1 MRAFLRLFAWAVIT
15 AGIVIAALGG
25 AGYWL
30 YWEADAPGPLAQA
43 QPIVIPPHT
52 GISGIA
58 DLLADKG
65 VIRRKWVFEIV
76 ARVSG
81 RGTTLKAGEYEFPAG
96 ASTIGALDVLASG
109 RTVRHRLTV
118 PEGLTSAE
126 VVALVRDAPVLEGDT
141 GPVPAEG
148 ELLPDTYQYTYG
160 DQRKE
165 LIERMRKAMAHALAQ
180 AWAER
185 RADLPLAS
193 PQEALIL
200 ASIVEREAAREEE
213 RPHIAGVFVSRLRLG
228 MRLQSD
234 PTVLFAVAADSG
246 NKLDRPLNHSDLAVN
261 SPYNTYVV
269 KGLPPGPIANPGK
282 ASLRAVVRPERTE
295 DLYFVADGTGGHA
308 FAKTLAD
315 QIRNIALYRRGASP
329 VEAEPEA
336 PPVVAARPAAAPARP
351 APAPPP
357 SARPAPTPAAAAPR
371 PATPPHRP
379 KPTATAQRCVP
390 APGHPCPR
398 GPGAA
403 R

>member
-148 ELLPDTYQYTYG
+148 ELLPDTYQYT
-160 DQRKE
+160 
-165 LIERMRKAMAHALAQ
+165 
-180 AWAER
+180 
-185 RADLPLAS
+185 
-193 PQEALIL
+193 
-200 ASIVEREAAREEE
+200 
-213 RPHIAGVFVSRLRLG
+213 
-228 MRLQSD
+228 
-234 PTVLFAVAADSG
+234 
-246 NKLDRPLNHSDLAVN
+246 
-261 SPYNTYVV
+261 
-269 KGLPPGPIANPGK
+269 
-282 ASLRAVVRPERTE
+282 
-295 DLYFVADGTGGHA
+295 
-308 FAKTLAD
+308 
-315 QIRNIALYRRGASP
+315 
-329 VEAEPEA
+329 
-336 PPVVAARPAAAPARP
+336 
-351 APAPPP
+351 
-357 SARPAPTPAAAAPR
+357 
-371 PATPPHRP
+371 
-379 KPTATAQRCVP
+379 
-390 APGHPCPR
+390 
-398 GPGAA
+398 
-403 R
+403 